1 MKNEEQKNQERRKHL
16 RIKKNFILSYYLE
29 GEPSVRYKVTQLK
42 NISKGG
48 MCFITEQKYPV
59 GTKIIVELRTPYL
72 VDITRMD
79 GKVLESHEKLP
90 EIIYE
95 TRIKFEP
102 LTPQAEF
109 LISKL
114 EELFKKG
121 IQGSHE

>member
-1 MKNEEQKNQERRKHL
+1 MKNEDQKNEERRKHL
-16 RIKKNFILSYYLE
+16 RIKKNFIMSYYLE

-48 MCFITEQKYPV
+48 MCFITAQQYAK
-59 GTKIIVELRTPYL
+59 GTRLIVELRTPYL
-72 VDITRMD
+72 VDITRME
-79 GKVLESHEKLP
+79 GTVLESHEKLS

-95 TRIKFEP
+95 TRIQFGA
-102 LTPQAEF
+102 LTPPAEF

>member
-1 MKNEEQKNQERRKHL
+1 MKNEEQKNQERRRHL

-42 NISKGG
+42 NISQGG
-48 MCFITEQKYPV
+48 MCFITAKEYAV
-59 GTKIIVELRTPYL
+59 GTKLIVELRTPYL
-72 VDITRMD
+72 VDITRLD
-79 GKVLESHEKLP
+79 GTVLESQEKLS

-95 TRIKFEP
+95 TRIRFES